1 MITAL
6 DLIKLSDFWFAI
18 KMAFTFFIYL
28 HISTTVHNC
37 KKRKKNELPNN
48 VKIKQLRSTY
58 QLETAL
64 VVAIIVRV
72 GNFCFLFLPFWFS
85 VCFVCATLLIFCS

>member
-6 DLIKLSDFWFAI
+6 DLIKLSDSWFAI

-37 KKRKKNELPNN
+37 KKRKKKNELPNN
-48 VKIKQLRSTY
+48 IKIKHS
-58 QLETAL
+58 
-64 VVAIIVRV
+64 
-72 GNFCFLFLPFWFS
+72 
-85 VCFVCATLLIFCS
+85 